1 MIVRRPQN
9 DNTKCVTGDPC
20 LPTVGYPES
29 DTWCAD
35 LDTNTECWAKY
46 NCNTSCYNTET
57 PQNNYIGL
65 RTITGENTLYGT
77 LLHLTSR
84 HGSEWPTHAP
94 ARAWMFDW
102 KRCNHC

>member
-1 MIVRRPQN
+1 MLFMAQWMKEELSCVLTMCWLHVRRPQSF
-9 DNTKCVTGDPC
+9 NTKCVTGDPC

-46 NCNTSCYNTET
+46 NCSTSCYNTET

-65 RTITGENTLYGT
+65 RTITGENTLYGA
-77 LLHLTSR
+77 LVPS
-84 HGSEWPTHAP
+84 
-94 ARAWMFDW
+94 D
-102 KRCNHC
+102 